1 MSYWIDTHCHMNEEL
16 YRQDFD
22 DYMQAARENNVLA
35 SNVICMHRQELEYT
49 LGLKEKY
56 PNLDIT
62 FGYFPEDLQHLNDQD
77 MTYLEEACD
86 GVQAIGEIGL
96 DYYYTRETAEQQK
109 EMFIRQIEIANR
121 KNKPIMI
128 HSRNAAQDTF
138 DILKQH
144 ARTRVVMH
152 CFSEST
158 EMMRE
163 YLKLGYFISFAGVV
177 TFKNARTPKENAL
190 ECPLE
195 RMMIETDCPYLTPVP
210 FRGKTNQTAYVRY
223 TGEYIAQLKGISN
236 EELQQQL
243 IRNYDEWRQP

>member
-1 MSYWIDTHCHMNEEL
+1 MGYWIDTHCHMNDEA

-22 DYMQAARENNVLA
+22 LYMWQAQENSVLC
-35 SNVICMHRQELEYT
+35 SNVVCLNRADREYT
-49 LGLKEKY
+49 RQLKERY

-62 FGYFPEDLQHLNDQD
+62 FGWFPEDVQHLNDQD
-77 MTYLEEACD
+77 MDYLESVIDESIA
-86 GVQAIGEIGL
+86 VGEIGL
-96 DYYYTRETAEQQK
+96 DYYWNKEEKEAQK
-109 EMFIRQIEIANR
+109 QMFIRQIEIANR
-121 KNKPIMI
+121 HGKPIMI
-128 HSRNAAQDTF
+128 HSRDAAQDTY

-144 ARTRVVMH
+144 ARTPVVMH

-163 YLKLGYFISFAGVV
+163 YLKLGYYISFAGTV

-190 ECPLE
+190 ECPLD

-210 FRGKTNQTAYVRY
+210 FRGKMNQTAYVKY
-223 TGEYIAQLKGISN
+223 TGEYIAALRNISI

-243 IRNYDEWRQP
+243 ALNYDNWRNG